1 MNATAT
7 AAAPQANGNNLEL
20 NSGDDFIFLLDVSG
34 SMTSTDTPTGQSR
47 YDFAKEKAI
56 AFCNEAAKIDTDGIS
71 IYRFGHQITRFS
83 DISPD
88 KIESVF
94 AEGANEMSTDTAGAI
109 KAAWDEHL
117 ERKNEQTFCFIVTDG
132 APADK
137 EAVKKVIID
146 ITHAVKDEREFNI
159 AFLQVGNDKDV
170 SAFLSALDDDLK
182 GAKYDIVDVKRL
194 EDVSFFAAVA
204 GAMND

>member
-1 MNATAT
+1 MSNL
-7 AAAPQANGNNLEL
+7 LEL
-20 NSGDDFIFLLDVSG
+20 NQGDDFIFLLDVSG
-34 SMTSTDTPTGQSR
+34 SMGATDTPTGQTR

-56 AFCNEAAKIDTDGIS
+56 AFCNEAAKIDADGIS
-71 IYRFGHQITRFS
+71 IFRFGHAITKFS
-83 DISPD
+83 DITPD
-88 KIESVF
+88 QINKAFEG
-94 AEGANEMSTDTAGAI
+94 GANEMSTNTAGAI

-117 ERKNEQTFCFIVTDG
+117 ERKNEQTFVLIVTDG

-137 EAVKKVIID
+137 DAVKKTIID

-159 AFLQVGNDKDV
+159 AFLQVGQDKDV
-170 SAFLSALDDDLK
+170 AAFLSALDDDLK

-194 EDVSFFAAVA
+194 EDVDFMAAVA